1 MEKMLERIYSGF
13 LGMNAGIRLGA
24 PVEPAAWDFATI
36 ARIYGD
42 IRGYV
47 RDYRDFAADDDV
59 NGPVYFLRGLLDN
72 GIHNEL
78 TPQAVGEAWLNYARD
93 GIGLYWWGG
102 EGVSTEH
109 TAYNNLKK
117 GIPAP
122 QSGSIEQNGIILAEQ
137 IGGQIFID
145 TWGLINLGD
154 PAAAAKM
161 ATTAASVSHDGNG
174 VYGAAFLA
182 ACIAK
187 AYDAKSIDE
196 ILDCGM
202 EYIPADSTYAAVV
215 NAVRAFHKE
224 NPDDWKKCMQYLIDE
239 WGYDKYTGVCHI
251 IPNAGVCIL
260 SMLYGAGDFNR
271 TIEIATMCGWDTD
284 CNAGNVGTILGV
296 YCGLEGIADHYRK
309 PMRDFIVLSGISGSM
324 NNLDVP
330 TYCKFLYQ
338 LYRLTHGLQEDPAV
352 KLPRGGEQL
361 FDFALPGSTHGLRL
375 SNTLRFAMHND
386 GGMKLIV
393 DRVLPVDNCDVYY
406 KPFYRRHDFD
416 DERYKPV
423 FSPNIYSGQTMKV
436 RMLPHIYPDGKHIS
450 NGRLFIRPY
459 VRTAVRNERYEGK
472 TYWVEA
478 EKELEI
484 SFRIPDTC
492 GDCIS
497 ELGFHIE
504 ASPETT
510 IRLFAMLEM
519 REMTI
524 TGKPQYHISTAL
536 CQTEFLQQ
544 TPFALNH
551 GAWHTDGGL
560 LVCETAE
567 PAQAYTGSYY
577 ATDITVRSDVSANL
591 GSCMMARAAGARRY
605 LAAGFLAENKLGL
618 RVHEAGSYT
627 DYLVDF
633 PWVPGCEYRLEL
645 QVAGKNVCLKVEEQT
660 VLEATVEN
668 LPDYGMIGFA
678 QEIAGQ
684 GVWRDLAVK
693 ESGCYADLIP
703 Q

>member
-36 ARIYGD
+36 ARFYGE
-42 IRGYV
+42 ITSYV

-72 GIHNEL
+72 GIHEEL

-109 TAYNNLKK
+109 TAYNNLKR

-122 QSGSIEQNGIILAEQ
+122 QSGSIAQNGIILAEQ

-154 PAAAAKM
+154 PAKAARM
-161 ATTAASVSHDGNG
+161 ATAAASVSHDGNG
-174 VYGAAFLA
+174 LYGAAYLA
-182 ACIAK
+182 ACIAA
-187 AYDAKSIDE
+187 AYTAGSIDE
-196 ILDCGM
+196 ILDTGM
-202 EYIPADSTYAAVV
+202 HYIPADSTYAAVV
-215 NAVRAFHKE
+215 RAVRAFHKE
-224 NPDDWKKCMQYLIDE
+224 HPDDWRACMQYLIDD

-271 TIEIATMCGWDTD
+271 TIEIASMCGWDTD

-296 YCGLEGIADHYRK
+296 YCGLEGIAERYRK
-309 PMRDFIVLSGISGSM
+309 PMRDFIVLSGISGYL

-338 LYRLTHGLQEDPAV
+338 LSRLTHGLEEDPAV
-352 KLPRGGEQL
+352 QLPKGGQQL
-361 FDFALPGSTHGLRL
+361 FDFRLPGSTHGLRL
-375 SNTLRFAMHND
+375 SNHLRFAMHNQ
-386 GGMKLIV
+386 GGMQLIV
-393 DRVLPVDNCDVYY
+393 DRVLPADNCDVYY

-423 FSPNIYSGQTMKV
+423 FSPTVYSGQTLHV
-436 RMLPHIYPDGKHIS
+436 RLLPHIYPDGKRWS
-450 NGRLFIRPY
+450 DGKLFVRPY
-459 VRTAVRNERYEGK
+459 IRTAVRNERYDGRLQ
-472 TYWVEA
+472 WVEA
-478 EKELEI
+478 EKELI
-484 SFRIPDTC
+484 IDFRIPDTC

-497 ELGFHIE
+497 EIGFHIE
-504 ASPETT
+504 ASPDTT
-510 IRLFAMLEM
+510 VRLFAMLEM
-519 REMTI
+519 QEMTI
-524 TGKPQYHISTAL
+524 TGKPHYHISTAL

-544 TPFALNH
+544 TPFSLNH
-551 GAWHTDGGL
+551 GKWRTDSGVL
-560 LVCETAE
+560 LCETQE
-567 PAQAYTGSYY
+567 PAQAYTGNYY
-577 ATDITVRSDVSANL
+577 ATDVTISSDVTASS
-591 GSCMMARAAGARRY
+591 GSCIMARAAGARRY
-605 LAAGFLAENKLGL
+605 LAAGFLAEGKLGL
-618 RVHEAGSYT
+618 RIHQAGAFQDFLA
-627 DYLVDF
+627 DYA
-633 PWVPGCEYRLEL
+633 WIPGNDYRLEL
-645 QVAGKNVCLKVEEQT
+645 QIRGKDVTLLAEDVP
-660 VLEATVEN
+660 VLQQHIDN
-668 LPDYGMIGFA
+668 LPEYGMVGFA
-678 QEIAGQ
+678 QELSGSGA
-684 GVWRDLAVK
+684 WRDLSVK
-693 ESGCYADLIP
+693 ESGGFPLWIP